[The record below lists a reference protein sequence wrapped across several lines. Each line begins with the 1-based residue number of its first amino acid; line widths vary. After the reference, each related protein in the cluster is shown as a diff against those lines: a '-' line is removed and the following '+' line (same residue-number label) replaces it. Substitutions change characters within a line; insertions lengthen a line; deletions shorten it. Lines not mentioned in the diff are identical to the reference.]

1 MRMVEDHCIDEFGV
15 AVDNLICCSC
25 CSNRDDLVFHIFF
38 HFLSIVKKIILRHDE
53 KDIKKEKRSM
63 RQERILFYLS
73 PLSHR
78 CTFIPNK

>member
-1 MRMVEDHCIDEFGV
+1 MTKESLQCQKDIPKLR
-15 AVDNLICCSC
+15 
-25 CSNRDDLVFHIFF
+25 
-38 HFLSIVKKIILRHDE
+38 IILRHDE